1 MFRSSSLLM
10 TNPEP
15 HGECLEPMTTDGP
28 APKANVVCYTDPV
41 EGWQGW
47 LAVCGDGHRLAAGGL
62 RMQPGVSES
71 TVVHLAEAMW
81 LKQRLLGLAVDGAKA
96 GIDRDPGLPGKREAL
111 CRFLGFLRP
120 HLMDGLSLGPDVNM
134 TWTELE
140 ESARRVGIPSVKFAV
155 ARTQGLDEA
164 DFAARLR
171 LLDADVAG
179 ATMAERRAGH
189 ALAAATLEAIEAA
202 GVARQDVRIGIQGFG
217 TLGRATAM
225 SLTESGLTPTAVTDA
240 HTCLNVHEED
250 GVTVAD
256 ALPPQRLCDLPLD
269 VLVLAAC
276 EDAISVERAARLDLS
291 AVVVGANLGLAPAVE
306 DLLHR
311 RGVLVVPD
319 FVGGCG
325 GSASVDAIFG
335 PPACPT
341 PAQVLESLGRR
352 VRALVREMF
361 ELSGD
366 RGITP
371 RQAALLMSQR
381 KVPPGKPYGNFG
393 RTTPASAGKQA
404 AGGTTGCVP
413 AGVRVTKD
421 NV

>member
-1 MFRSSSLLM
+1 MIA
-10 TNPEP
+10 NPWP
-15 HGECLEPMTTDGP
+15 PGEYLESVTAGEP
-28 APKANVVCYTDPV
+28 APNAKVVCYTDPL

-62 RMQPGVSES
+62 RMEPGVSES

-96 GIDRDPGLPGKREAL
+96 GIDRDPNLPGKPEAL
-111 CRFLGFLRP
+111 CRFLGFLHP

-140 ESARRVGIPSVKFAV
+140 ESAHKVGIPSVKFAV
-155 ARTQGLDEA
+155 ARAQGLDEA

-171 LLDADVAG
+171 LLDADVDG
-179 ATMAERRAGH
+179 ATIAERRAGH

-202 GVARQDVRIGIQGFG
+202 GLSKPGVRIGIQGFG
-217 TLGRATAM
+217 TLGRAAAM
-225 SLTESGLTPTAVTDA
+225 SLTESGLTPTSVTDA
-240 HTCLNVHEED
+240 HTCLSVHEED
-250 GVTVAD
+250 GVAVPD
-256 ALPPQRLCDLPLD
+256 ALPPQRLCDLPMD

-306 DLLHR
+306 ELLHR
-311 RGVLVVPD
+311 RGILVVPD

-335 PPACPT
+335 PPECPS
-341 PAQVLESLGRR
+341 PEQVLDSLRRR
-352 VRALVREMF
+352 VRALVRQMF
-361 ELSGD
+361 ELSRD
-366 RGITP
+366 RGVTP
-371 RQAALLMSQR
+371 REAALLMSRR
-381 KVPPGKPYGNFG
+381 KVPPGKPYGNVG
-393 RTTPASAGKQA
+393 RTAPESAGAQG
-404 AGGTTGCVP
+404 AGGT
-413 AGVRVTKD
+413 AGGWPRTTCE
-421 NV
+421 

>member
-1 MFRSSSLLM
+1 MK
-10 TNPEP
+10 NPGAL
-15 HGECLEPMTTDGP
+15 GECLEPVTADEP
-28 APKANVVCYTDPV
+28 APRAEVVCYTDPV

-96 GIDRDPGLPGKREAL
+96 GMDRDPDLPGKGEAL

-140 ESARRVGIPSVKFAV
+140 ESARRVGIPSAKFAV
-155 ARTQGLDEA
+155 ARTQGLDEN
-164 DFAARLR
+164 DFGARLR
-171 LLDADVAG
+171 LLDVDVDG

-202 GVARQDVRIGIQGFG
+202 GISGRRDVRIGIQGFG
-217 TLGRATAM
+217 TMGRAAAM
-225 SLTESGLTPTAVTDA
+225 SLTESGLTPTSVTDA

-250 GVTVAD
+250 GVTVPD
-256 ALPPQRLCDLPLD
+256 ALPPQRLTDLSLD

-276 EDAISVERAARLDLS
+276 EDAITLERAAHLDLS
-291 AVVVGANLGLAPAVE
+291 AVVVGANLGLAPEVE

-335 PPACPT
+335 PPRCPT
-341 PAQVLESLGRR
+341 PAQVLDSLGLR

-361 ELSGD
+361 ELSRD

-371 RQAALLMSQR
+371 RQAALLMTRR
-381 KVPPGKPYGNFG
+381 KVPPGKPYGTVG
-393 RTTPASAGKQA
+393 RITPASAGTQNG
-404 AGGTTGCVP
+404 GGTTDDGP
-413 AGVRVTKD
+413 AGVSVTKD
-421 NV
+421 DV